1 MFRLAIEKALNHM
14 VNVNDINITRLDNS
28 LVSVYVDDID
38 LRLFF
43 LCLNS
48 RIFVIENSE
57 QKNTN
62 VDITLNKKAFLA
74 LFKGISF
81 EDLIESE
88 DIEINGSIKTAQ
100 QLADLLA
107 LSSIDIEELISQY
120 TGDIIAHQLGQTLDR
135 IKGSSSQEKDS
146 FVENLKNEYFAWAI
160 ENWFDA
166 NLDGSCGSSTT
177 QGFES
182 GYLATKFSTSN
193 IWKATCLG
201 KP

>member
-14 VNVNDINITRLDNS
+14 INVNDINITRLDNS

-74 LFKGISF
+74 LFKGVSF

-100 QLADLLA
+100 QLADLFA

-120 TGDIIAHQLGQTLDR
+120 TGDVIAHQIGRTIDR
-135 IKGSSSQEKDS
+135 IKDSSTQDKDS
-146 FVENLKNEYFAWAI
+146 LIESLKNEF
-160 ENWFDA
+160 
-166 NLDGSCGSSTT
+166 TT
-177 QGFES
+177 LLIAPS
-182 GYLATKFSTSN
+182 RSKFFKKRAS
-193 IWKATCLG
+193 
-201 KP
+201 

>member
-14 VNVNDINITRLDNS
+14 INVNEINITRLDNS

-74 LFKGISF
+74 LFKGVSF

-100 QLADLLA
+100 QLADLFA

-120 TGDIIAHQLGQTLDR
+120 TGDIIAHQLGQTIDR
-135 IKGSSSQEKDS
+135 IKGSPSQEKDS
-146 FVENLKNEYFAWAI
+146 FVEIHRIPLK
-160 ENWFDA
+160 
-166 NLDGSCGSSTT
+166 
-177 QGFES
+177 
-182 GYLATKFSTSN
+182 
-193 IWKATCLG
+193 
-201 KP
+201 

>member
-14 VNVNDINITRLDNS
+14 INVNNINITRLDNS

-57 QKNTN
+57 KKNTN

-100 QLADLLA
+100 QLSDLFA

-120 TGDIIAHQLGQTLDR
+120 TGDIIAHKLGQTIDR

-146 FVENLKNEYFAWAI
+146 FVENLKNEF
-160 ENWFDA
+160 
-166 NLDGSCGSSTT
+166 TT
-177 QGFES
+177 LLIAPNRSKLFKS
-182 GYLATKFSTSN
+182 GRSR
-193 IWKATCLG
+193 
-201 KP
+201 

>member
-62 VDITLNKKAFLA
+62 VDITLNKEAFLA
-74 LFKGISF
+74 LFKGVSF
-81 EDLIESE
+81 EDF
-88 DIEINGSIKTAQ
+88 
-100 QLADLLA
+100 
-107 LSSIDIEELISQY
+107 
-120 TGDIIAHQLGQTLDR
+120 
-135 IKGSSSQEKDS
+135 SSS
-146 FVENLKNEYFAWAI
+146 
-160 ENWFDA
+160 
-166 NLDGSCGSSTT
+166 
-177 QGFES
+177 
-182 GYLATKFSTSN
+182 
-193 IWKATCLG
+193 
-201 KP
+201 

>member
-14 VNVNDINITRLDNS
+14 INVNEINITRLDNS
-28 LVSVYVDDID
+28 QVSVYVDDID

-74 LFKGISF
+74 LFKGVSF

-100 QLADLLA
+100 QLADLFA

-120 TGDIIAHQLGQTLDR
+120 TGDIIAHKLGQTIDR

-146 FVENLKNEYFAWAI
+146 FVEKLKNEF
-160 ENWFDA
+160 
-166 NLDGSCGSSTT
+166 TT
-177 QGFES
+177 LLIAPSRSKLFKKGRS
-182 GYLATKFSTSN
+182 R
-193 IWKATCLG
+193 
-201 KP
+201 

>member
-14 VNVNDINITRLDNS
+14 INVNEINITRLDNS

-74 LFKGISF
+74 LFKGVSF

-100 QLADLLA
+100 QLADLFA

-120 TGDIIAHQLGQTLDR
+120 TGDIIAHKL
-135 IKGSSSQEKDS
+135 
-146 FVENLKNEYFAWAI
+146 
-160 ENWFDA
+160 
-166 NLDGSCGSSTT
+166 
-177 QGFES
+177 
-182 GYLATKFSTSN
+182 
-193 IWKATCLG
+193 
-201 KP
+201 

>member
-62 VDITLNKKAFLA
+62 VDITLNKEAFLA
-74 LFKGISF
+74 LFKGVSF

-146 FVENLKNEYFAWAI
+146 FVENLKNEF
-160 ENWFDA
+160 
-166 NLDGSCGSSTT
+166 TT
-177 QGFES
+177 LLIAPGRS
-182 GYLATKFSTSN
+182 KFFK
-193 IWKATCLG
+193 KARSR
-201 KP
+201 

>member
-14 VNVNDINITRLDNS
+14 INVNEINITRLDNS

-62 VDITLNKKAFLA
+62 VDITLNKEAFLA
-74 LFKGISF
+74 LFKGVSF

-100 QLADLLA
+100 QLADLFA

-135 IKGSSSQEKDS
+135 IKGCLLYTSPSPRDGLLSRMPSS
-146 FVENLKNEYFAWAI
+146 A
-160 ENWFDA
+160 
-166 NLDGSCGSSTT
+166 
-177 QGFES
+177 
-182 GYLATKFSTSN
+182 
-193 IWKATCLG
+193 
-201 KP
+201 